1 MLKNF
6 ATKENFRMLAKKRPE
21 KSLLLNWRQRSGH
34 GSSGRITSRHKGNG
48 VKQLYRIVDFGQEK
62 LNIKGKVLGLEYDPY
77 RTSFIALVQYE
88 DGDKRYI
95 IAPGGL
101 KAGDSVLCQ
110 DAADLKT
117 GNRLKLKNISVG
129 TAIYNIEIE
138 PGRGGKMV
146 RGAGTSCQILAQ
158 EGKFVQLKMPSG
170 EIRQINGECFASVG
184 AVSRADY
191 IYKTIGKAGT
201 SRHMGRRPHVRG
213 TVMNPVD
220 HPHGGGEGRQPRGM
234 NPKTPWGKPAYGV
247 RTRKSKW
254 TDKYIIQRRKSARDK
269 K

>member
-170 EIRQINGECFASVG
+170 EIRQINGECFA
-184 AVSRADY
+184 
-191 IYKTIGKAGT
+191 
-201 SRHMGRRPHVRG
+201 
-213 TVMNPVD
+213 
-220 HPHGGGEGRQPRGM
+220 
-234 NPKTPWGKPAYGV
+234 
-247 RTRKSKW
+247 
-254 TDKYIIQRRKSARDK
+254 
-269 K
+269 